1 MDNPRLKR
9 LTGAYTSLTQYT
21 DKSVYPLTVGEVKKQ
36 LEIEDSETAH
46 DEFIQNIIYA
56 VTQAYE
62 HDTQQKL
69 TSETWNMTLDQ
80 LNGDYLD
87 IPHRPIASITH
98 IKYYD
103 AGNVQQTLSTD
114 VYALDGETGG
124 IPGGNSRV
132 LLKYNQDWPDLA
144 DRWDAV
150 EVRYVTGYGAT
161 ASDVPQIHKQAMLLM
176 ATMLFEHRG
185 EPTNVGVKLGAA
197 YEYLMTRFARPS
209 YP

>member
-185 EPTNVGVKLGAA
+185 EPTNAGLKLGAA